1 MEMTKNQRKINWYRC
16 PLPRETLAA
25 LNQRSDFWGLL
36 QTLGHLG
43 LLAATG
49 AGAWYAAEHLALPWL
64 LLILFFHGTF
74 YAFLLNG
81 FHELCHS
88 TVFKS
93 KFLNYFFLRVF
104 SFLGGYNHIHFWT
117 SHAEHHKYTLH
128 PPDDL
133 EVVLPAQL
141 RFVDFLKSAIVN
153 PWGLYGRYKTT
164 WRRARGKLEGEWEL
178 ALFPES
184 DPDKRRRL
192 IRWDRFLLV
201 GHALIV
207 VVSLYFGLWM
217 VPVLVTLA
225 PFYGGW
231 LLFLCNNTQHI
242 GLQDDVPDFRLCTRT
257 VILNPFFRFL
267 YWHMNYHIEHHM
279 YAGVPCYRLGK
290 LHAAIKSDLP
300 HCPQG
305 LYEAWTEIAAIL
317 ERQKAEPDYE
327 YVPELP
333 TPVAA

>member
-16 PLPRETLAA
+16 PLPRETLNA

-93 KFLNYFFLRVF
+93 KFLNYFFLRLF

-141 RFVDFLKSAIVN
+141 RFLDFLKSAIVN
-153 PWGLYGRYKTT
+153 PWGLY
-164 WRRARGKLEGEWEL
+164 
-178 ALFPES
+178 
-184 DPDKRRRL
+184 
-192 IRWDRFLLV
+192 
-201 GHALIV
+201 
-207 VVSLYFGLWM
+207 
-217 VPVLVTLA
+217 A
-225 PFYGGW
+225 P
-231 LLFLCNNTQHI
+231 
-242 GLQDDVPDFRLCTRT
+242 LQDDGA
-257 VILNPFFRFL
+257 
-267 YWHMNYHIEHHM
+267 
-279 YAGVPCYRLGK
+279 AGIRE
-290 LHAAIKSDLP
+290 IR
-300 HCPQG
+300 
-305 LYEAWTEIAAIL
+305 EANGSWRSSPSRHQTSGDGSFAGIASCWWGTA
-317 ERQKAEPDYE
+317 
-327 YVPELP
+327 
-333 TPVAA
+333 